1 MSLKNK
7 VFKGGSWVLVGHFV
21 SQAVRLGG
29 NLVLTRL
36 LVPEMFGLM
45 AVVTVVLN
53 GIAMF
58 SDLGI
63 NQNVIQSKNASEK
76 SYINTAWAVQ
86 ILRGLI
92 IFLFILTLSA
102 FLYYLGV
109 NNLLPDNTVYADPQL
124 PFILAAMSVTGVISG
139 FNSINLALLNRNLQF
154 NQVVIIELLSQV
166 IGLLLMICIAYYHRD
181 IWALVTGTIVSAL
194 IKLYLSHHPS
204 LGENSRWGWNKQAL
218 QEIFHFGKWVFG
230 ASIFT
235 FLMAQGDRLILG
247 ALITPHELGVYTI
260 AFFLAMSFNKMVRQV
275 MSSVLYSALS
285 DIVRNRPQDLKR
297 VYYKMRMPLD
307 IMVMVVVGGLVSSGH
322 LVTDFLY
329 DERYQEAGWMLEVL
343 SLSTIFLGT
352 TMAGVC
358 FMALGDS
365 KSIMFLTGVTAV
377 FLFITVPLAFHFY
390 GLYGAVI
397 AIALHSV
404 IEIPLIF
411 YKMHQ
416 YKLLSWLD
424 EFKAWPVF
432 FLVYGLGHY
441 AMTFFGL

>member
-1 MSLKNK
+1 
-7 VFKGGSWVLVGHFV
+7 
-21 SQAVRLGG
+21 
-29 NLVLTRL
+29 
-36 LVPEMFGLM
+36 
-45 AVVTVVLN
+45 
-53 GIAMF
+53 
-58 SDLGI
+58 
-63 NQNVIQSKNASEK
+63 
-76 SYINTAWAVQ
+76 
-86 ILRGLI
+86 
-92 IFLFILTLSA
+92 
-102 FLYYLGV
+102 
-109 NNLLPDNTVYADPQL
+109 
-124 PFILAAMSVTGVISG
+124 
-139 FNSINLALLNRNLQF
+139 
-154 NQVVIIELLSQV
+154 
-166 IGLLLMICIAYYHRD
+166 
-181 IWALVTGTIVSAL
+181 
-194 IKLYLSHHPS
+194 
-204 LGENSRWGWNKQAL
+204 
-218 QEIFHFGKWVFG
+218 
-230 ASIFT
+230 
-235 FLMAQGDRLILG
+235 
-247 ALITPHELGVYTI
+247 
-260 AFFLAMSFNKMVRQV
+260 
-275 MSSVLYSALS
+275 
-285 DIVRNRPQDLKR
+285 
-297 VYYKMRMPLD
+297 MPLD
-307 IMVMVVVGGLVSSGH
+307 IVVMVVVGGLVSSGH
-322 LVTDFLY
+322 LVIDFLY